1 MLRAAPPI
9 ARELLCRLRQER
21 TSRCVPCCWAPGG
34 PIRERPWW
42 WRREGGYDSNAGGE
56 CWGSAWGAPR
66 AVKPRPARG
75 AEEKGAQG
83 PGQRENYSV
92 HNKDLLL
99 DAPGEKVTISTMSQI
114 KTEDELILFE
124 KEIKEFWTKFKSI
137 CGSEHINQ
145 TLGLRESCKE
155 SIKALSEKWS
165 KKLKEGDLMI
175 DKILEYRNEILQQ
188 NISIEEKQKDLTEM
202 NSKIKHEEEQKRDFI
217 DRIQE
222 LKEELTRK
230 KEIISAK
237 NKATKER
244 LERLSKSKEL
254 FEERLGLEIRRI
266 YDEQLQFIFRC
277 IDHKD
282 PDKPYTFTLSINEQ
296 GDYEVTSSSP
306 PLDCIAELQLKV
318 RETNNFAAFVANIRK
333 AFTALSYK

>member
-1 MLRAAPPI
+1 
-9 ARELLCRLRQER
+9 
-21 TSRCVPCCWAPGG
+21 
-34 PIRERPWW
+34 
-42 WRREGGYDSNAGGE
+42 
-56 CWGSAWGAPR
+56 
-66 AVKPRPARG
+66 
-75 AEEKGAQG
+75 
-83 PGQRENYSV
+83 
-92 HNKDLLL
+92 
-99 DAPGEKVTISTMSQI
+99 MSQI

-155 SIKALSEKWS
+155 SIKALSE
-165 KKLKEGDLMI
+165 
-175 DKILEYRNEILQQ
+175 ILQQ
-188 NISIEEKQKDLTEM
+188 NICIEEKQKDLTEM

-222 LKEELTRK
+222 LKEELMRK